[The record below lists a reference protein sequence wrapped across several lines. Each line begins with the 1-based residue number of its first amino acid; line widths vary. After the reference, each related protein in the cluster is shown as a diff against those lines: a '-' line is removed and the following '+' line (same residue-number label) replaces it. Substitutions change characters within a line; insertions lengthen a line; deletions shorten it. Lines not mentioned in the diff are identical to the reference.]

1 MPLIPAFLIA
11 FIVMMLLAT
20 SQLLPS
26 LWVDTATDIS
36 RLCLVLAIAA
46 AGIKTSIE
54 DLLNMGWKP
63 LMLFVV
69 ETLFIG
75 GFVLASVL
83 LFKLAM

>member
-1 MPLIPAFLIA
+1 
-11 FIVMMLLAT
+11 
-20 SQLLPS
+20 
-26 LWVDTATDIS
+26 
-36 RLCLVLAIAA
+36 LAIAA

-63 LMLFVV
+63 LILFVV
-69 ETLFIG
+69 ETLFIC